1 MRWANYSHSAL
12 CYSLRDWFAAMRN
25 WMYWLVKLQIVHFL
39 GISWFYCYCCWTFLN
54 CKKCGHIFK
63 GWCAGDLF
71 FSFWALISGRA
82 SVVQATRPDLGQK
95 LGEVFGSSLLHGL
108 SPFSQILFS
117 LVFFPPQCL
126 VCSNHH
132 ELSWLYV
139 WWNFMEARGCI
150 LKWWECGICVT
161 RSSKWMLET
170 SLPHIPTAEENL
182 PAPLSNDWWTVCC
195 FGITLNTKQQNAESD
210 QHLRSAQK
218 CNVEKLICWM

>member
-12 CYSLRDWFAAMRN
+12 CFSLRDWFVAMRN

-54 CKKCGHIFK
+54 CEKCGHIFK

-71 FSFWALISGRA
+71 FFFWALISGRA

-139 WWNFMEARGCI
+139 WWNFMGSRGCI
-150 LKWWECGICVT
+150 LKWWECGICVM

-170 SLPHIPTAEENL
+170 SLPHIPVCLL
-182 PAPLSNDWWTVCC
+182 PYLMIGELSAVL
-195 FGITLNTKQQNAESD
+195 GLPSILNSKMQNRISIWV
-210 QHLRSAQK
+210 QHKRAMLK
-218 CNVEKLICWM
+218 ILIFWM